1 MSLEIQ
7 FYNSSSTF
15 TAGDSIG
22 GIVTIKTEEPIEVTN
37 FKVFMF
43 IECRIV
49 TSVTLN
55 GKANTTDR
63 VQEIMTAILDTELF
77 DKRKDKTQI
86 LPPGTH
92 VAQFKFSPFP
102 TSYPH
107 SFEGDKIMCRYFVR
121 ADLGTTSTETIS
133 TKKDFKV
140 NVLPLE
146 ENPDAQGWQSA
157 STTKILKALPL
168 KKISMRVTIPK
179 GIDRRQS
186 VPIYISLSNNSSY
199 PVTKVNSQLI
209 CTLRLPRD
217 INNKNVNVVANESS
231 ENINVLNGNVIHRL
245 KIHTG
250 FSFDC
255 PLIAEKFRIQ
265 VTVETSNG
273 HTLNVEFPV
282 LVGIQRNMS
291 ERSLDGIGGYNG
303 FRPLTARPT
312 MEAYW
317 GPPPSYEEAVQ
328 DSRHQ

>member
-7 FYNSSSTF
+7 FYNSNSKF
-15 TAGDSIG
+15 TAGDSVG
-22 GIVTIKTEEPIEVTN
+22 GIVIIKTEVPIERTN
-37 FKVFMF
+37 LNIFMF

-49 TSVTLN
+49 TSVSLN

-63 VQEIMTAILDTELF
+63 EQEIMKASLDTKLS
-77 DKRKDKTQI
+77 DKRKSKTQFV
-86 LPPGTH
+86 PPGNH
-92 VAQFKFSPFP
+92 IVPFNFSPFP
-102 TSYPH
+102 MSYPH

-121 ADLGTTSTETIS
+121 ADLETTSSETIS
-133 TKKDFKV
+133 TRNDFKV

-168 KKISMRVTIPK
+168 KKISMRVTIPN

-186 VPIYISLSNNSSY
+186 VSIYISLSNNSTY

-217 INNKNVNVVANESS
+217 INNKNVNFVANESS
-231 ENINVLNGNVIHRL
+231 ENINVLNGNFIHRL

-265 VTVETSNG
+265 VAVETSNG
-273 HTLNVEFPV
+273 HILKVEFPV
-282 LVGIQRNMS
+282 LVGIRRNVS